1 MNNINYTI
9 GENLIVEIT
18 QLVEFP
24 IDTLMSMCE
33 LSDLMNY
40 VLNAID
46 TLLRNLEIARDNLH
60 NKVTILIL
68 IDIQTSYRNNYEQ
81 FALKFEI

>member
-68 IDIQTSYRNNYEQ
+68 IDIQMSYRNNYEQ